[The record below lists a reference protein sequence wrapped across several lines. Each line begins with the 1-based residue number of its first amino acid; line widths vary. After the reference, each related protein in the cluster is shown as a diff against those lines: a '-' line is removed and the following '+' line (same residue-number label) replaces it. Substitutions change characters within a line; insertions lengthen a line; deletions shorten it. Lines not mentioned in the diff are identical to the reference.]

1 MNVNPMAKDMRF
13 EMIEPR
19 IVNMSKWI
27 SEVSNR
33 MQVKINE
40 KIKIISTAETARKT
54 PLLQ

>member
-1 MNVNPMAKDMRF
+1 MRF